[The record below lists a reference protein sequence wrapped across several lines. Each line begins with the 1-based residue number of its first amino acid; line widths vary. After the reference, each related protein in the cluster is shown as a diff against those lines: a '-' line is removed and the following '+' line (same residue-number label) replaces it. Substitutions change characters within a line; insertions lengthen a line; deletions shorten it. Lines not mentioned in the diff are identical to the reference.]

1 MSSGSDKNM
10 AAAAKLKKTSVIPGL
25 NGIDIIDA
33 TIGMGEMGH
42 SIHDEADSRLL
53 DPALHA
59 RCAYWLA
66 SGIGQKELKE
76 MCSNAKVRISGN
88 KKVLALRLAFKKL
101 PLEYDDI
108 RTSKASLGNTKKRKV
123 APSDL
128 MDKKNNDKNKK
139 KNLPS
144 GFSGCKKCGAHDHKR
159 CTKRKCPKHP
169 DYEPPKRRE
178 RSDSYDCP
186 GIYESEDSEEWD

>member
-1 MSSGSDKNM
+1 MSYDREKMM
-10 AAAAKLKKTSVIPGL
+10 AAAAKLKEPSVIPGL
-25 NGIDIIDA
+25 NGSDIIDA

-42 SIHDEADSRLL
+42 SIHDAADSRLL

-66 SGIGQKELKE
+66 SGVGQKELKE
-76 MCSNAKVRISGN
+76 MCSDAKVRISGN

-108 RTSKASLGNTKKRKV
+108 SSSEASLGNAKKRKSTS
-123 APSDL
+123 SD
-128 MDKKNNDKNKK
+128 MTGKKNGKK
-139 KNLPS
+139 KNRPS
-144 GFSGCKKCGAHDHKR
+144 GFKGCKKCGATDHKR
-159 CTKRKCPKHP
+159 CTKLKCPKHP